1 MPGPSPAE
9 AVPSSRV
16 RGRPRR
22 VLAVFLK
29 YPEPGRVK
37 TRLAKRIGPQRAALL
52 YRLLAE
58 AVIRR
63 TGSEDITR
71 VFYCTPGHRGEDFLD
86 WLGRDAPL
94 RFQEGRDLGERLSSA
109 FRQEFSDGA
118 ASVVVIGTDSP
129 LISSALV
136 MSAFREL
143 ETCDCVLG
151 PSSDGGYYLLGLCA
165 CRRELFEGIDW
176 STGKVLSQTLEAAGR
191 LDLSHALLEEHFDVD
206 DADGLSRLEQAL
218 ETAPKADLTGLEP
231 LQAFLAGI
239 R

>member
-37 TRLAKRIGPQRAALL
+37 TRLAKKIGPQRAALL

-63 TGSEDITR
+63 TASEDIIR
-71 VFYCTPGHRGEDFLD
+71 VFYCTPGSRKEDFLE
-86 WLGRDAPL
+86 WLGRDTPL
-94 RFQEGRDLGERLSSA
+94 RFQEGKDLGERLSSA
-109 FRQEFSDGA
+109 FRQEFSGGA
-118 ASVVVIGTDSP
+118 ASVAVIGTDSP
-129 LISSALV
+129 LISSDLV
-136 MSAFREL
+136 MRTFREL
-143 ETCDCVLG
+143 ETRDCVLG
-151 PSSDGGYYLLGLCA
+151 PSSDGGYYLLGLSTFH
-165 CRRELFEGIDW
+165 RELFEAVDW
-176 STGKVLSQTLEAAGR
+176 GTGRVLSRTLEAARGLG
-191 LDLSHALLEEHFDVD
+191 LDHALLEEHFDVD
-206 DADGLSRLEQAL
+206 DASGLSRLEQAL
-218 ETAPKADLTGLEP
+218 EAPGPTGTDGLEP
-231 LQAFLAGI
+231 LRAFLVAD